1 MNIAS
6 TATKKVLSAKES
18 KQLQDMYNKI
28 KTSIKKFQP
37 FEDAINEAKEFYI
50 NNDDDSDDALAN
62 KVAINA
68 YE

>member
-1 MNIAS
+1 
-6 TATKKVLSAKES
+6 
-18 KQLQDMYNKI
+18 MYKKI